1 MDDKVKNCILDF
13 ISNIKM
19 PEYEEIFLTDIVM
32 WAVKSAYGDAKR
44 TMQE

>member
-19 PEYEEIFLTDIVM
+19 PEYEEIFRQTL
-32 WAVKSAYGDAKR
+32 
-44 TMQE
+44 